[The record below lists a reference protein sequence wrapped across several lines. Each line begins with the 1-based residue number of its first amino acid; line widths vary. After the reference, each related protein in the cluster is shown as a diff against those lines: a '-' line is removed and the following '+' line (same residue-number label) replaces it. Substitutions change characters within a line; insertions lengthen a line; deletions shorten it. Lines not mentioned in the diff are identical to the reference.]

1 MPRQDSDLVTENKKK
16 EKAEENKWQHY
27 VADLYPCPEGSGLHA
42 IGRLV
47 SIQLFVPS
55 MKHAVSKASGKT
67 HNFT

>member
-1 MPRQDSDLVTENKKK
+1 MPRQDSDLVTENKK
-16 EKAEENKWQHY
+16 EKAEENKEQHY
-27 VADLYPCPEGSGLHA
+27 VADIYPCPEGSGLHT

-55 MKHAVSKASGKT
+55 IKHTISKASGKT